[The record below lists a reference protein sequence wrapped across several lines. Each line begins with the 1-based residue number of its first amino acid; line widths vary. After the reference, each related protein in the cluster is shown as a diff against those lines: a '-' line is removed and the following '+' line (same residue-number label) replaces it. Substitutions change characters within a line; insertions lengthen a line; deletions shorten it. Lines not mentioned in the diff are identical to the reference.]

1 MIHFQIECANFT
13 SLYKP
18 LKIFVCPLNWGLGH
32 ATRTSVVISALLN
45 RGHEVVIGADGKVLT
60 FLQNE
65 FPKLKCIRVKDID
78 VSYANTAFLSVVNY
92 MRIAFSVFSNRRK
105 EHQLLQEIQT
115 TEKFDVIISD
125 NRYGLYLQDV
135 HSILITHQTQV
146 KTPFLSHFINSQLQ
160 KWLTKF
166 NEVWVPD
173 FEGSVLSGEL
183 SNGSLKQKKY
193 VGILSRFTYDENSTE
208 VYDCLYLL
216 SGPEPQRTALEKN
229 LSQIIRTHPY
239 PSQEGNKNLP
249 LTLSRGVEKCVVVRG
264 TKKASKIS
272 FPSNVKVIDFAT
284 TEELQH
290 LLNSSKH
297 IVCRGGY
304 STIMD
309 LVAVKKSALLIP
321 TPNQWEQEYLAKY
334 LSEKNYFSVTS
345 QNNIELHFSN
355 TMLLNFPENNLLEK
369 AIDELET
376 KLLKV

>member
-1 MIHFQIECANFT
+1 
-13 SLYKP
+13 LGKP

-45 RGHEVVIGADGKVLT
+45 RGHEVVIGADGKALT

-65 FPKLKCIRVKDID
+65 FPKLKCIRVNDVD
-78 VSYANTAFLSVVNY
+78 VSYANTAFFSVVNY
-92 MRIAFSVFSNRRK
+92 MRIAFSIFSTRRK
-105 EHQLLQEIQT
+105 EHQLLREIEQS
-115 TEKFDVIISD
+115 EKFDVIISD
-125 NRYGLYLQDV
+125 NRYGLYLKDV
-135 HSILITHQTQV
+135 HSILLTHQTQL
-146 KTPFLSHFINSQLQ
+146 KTTFLSGFINSQLR

-173 FEGSVLSGEL
+173 FEGSLLSGEL
-183 SNGSLKQKKY
+183 SNGELNQKKY
-193 VGILSRFTYDENSTE
+193 VGILSRFTHDENSTE

-229 LSQIIRTHPY
+229 LS
-239 PSQEGNKNLP
+239 
-249 LTLSRGVEKCVVVRG
+249 LTLSEREETKKNVLVRG
-264 TKKASKIS
+264 TKQASKIS

-309 LVAVKKSALLIP
+309 VVAVKKSALLIP
-321 TPNQWEQEYLAKY
+321 TPHQYEQEYLANY
-334 LSEKNYFSVTS
+334 LSEKKYFSTTS
-345 QNNIELHFSN
+345 QSHIEPNFSN
-355 TMLLNFPENNLLEK
+355 KTLLNFPENNLLEK
-369 AIDELET
+369 ALDELET
-376 KLLKV
+376 TLGVK

>member
-1 MIHFQIECANFT
+1 L
-13 SLYKP
+13 SKS

-45 RGHEVVIGADGKVLT
+45 RGHEVVIGADGKALT

-65 FPKLKCIRVKDID
+65 FPKLKCIRVKDVD
-78 VSYANTAFLSVVNY
+78 VSYANTAFFSLVNY
-92 MRIAFSVFSNRRK
+92 MRIAFYIFSNRRK
-105 EHQLLQEIQT
+105 EQQLLQEIQA

-135 HSILITHQTQV
+135 QSILITHQTQV

-173 FEGSVLSGEL
+173 FEGSLLSGEL
-183 SNGSLKQKKY
+183 SNGSLNHKKY
-193 VGILSRFTYDENSTE
+193 VGVLSRFTHEDNAPI

-239 PSQEGNKNLP
+239 PSQEGNNKIVL
-249 LTLSRGVEKCVVVRG
+249 VRG
-264 TKKASKIS
+264 TKQQAKFD

-284 TEELQH
+284 TVELQQ
-290 LLNSSKH
+290 LLNSSKY
-297 IVCRGGY
+297 IICRGGY

-309 LVAVKKSALLIP
+309 VVAVKKSALLIP
-321 TPNQWEQEYLAKY
+321 TPHQYEQEYLAQY
-334 LSEKNYFSVTS
+334 LTDKKYFSTTS
-345 QNNIELHFSN
+345 QNNIELNFNN
-355 TMLLNFPENNLLEK
+355 TALPNFPENNLLEK
-369 AIDELET
+369 VLDELET
-376 KLLKV
+376 TLGVK